1 MDDANM
7 SSDQSVRI
15 VIADNHAIFRAA
27 LRKVLE
33 SEPGFHVVGE
43 AGDTVDLVALM
54 QQLQPDILLVKLA
67 LPGILGVEAVS
78 ELNTTDAPWRIIL
91 MSTASEK
98 AEIAEALHIGARAI
112 IKKDSSVRVLFQCI
126 RAVLNGECWV
136 GTKGVVDP
144 AEFCLAGA
152 ASPDKLSGAFGL
164 TRRELQVIAA
174 VVAGYNNREIAH
186 LLGISRDTT
195 KHHLSNIFD
204 KLGVSNRLELALFA
218 SHHRLGDA
226 SPGTQPQQPHADQ
239 LRVAPTWRRA
249 G

>member
-1 MDDANM
+1 M

-15 VIADNHAIFRAA
+15 LIADNHAIFRAA

-43 AGDTVDLVALM
+43 AGDVEDAVALTK
-54 QQLQPDILLVKLA
+54 QLQPDILLVKLA
-67 LPGILGVEAVS
+67 LPGILGVEAVR
-78 ELNTTDAPWRIIL
+78 ELNTQGAPWRIIL
-91 MSTASEK
+91 MSAAAVN
-98 AEIAEALHIGARAI
+98 AELADALHIGARAI

-144 AEFCLAGA
+144 AEFRLAGA
-152 ASPDKLSGAFGL
+152 PAGSGKLTGNFGL
-164 TRRELQVIAA
+164 TRRELQVIGA
-174 VVAGYNNREIAH
+174 VLAGYGNREIAQR
-186 LLGISRDTT
+186 LGISRDTT

-218 SHHRLGDA
+218 SHHRIGDA
-226 SPGTQPQQPHADQ
+226 SSGAHCQESHADA
-239 LRVAPTWRRA
+239 LRIAPTWHRA